1 MDYPKILSKYYGD
14 KSWLCRETYESIEW
28 RDETSEKPTQEK
40 LYELLL
46 VDARKTQPIV
56 KRE

>member
-56 KRE
+56 KR